1 MISIGC
7 KVRVQAD
14 YDGAANGGEPVL
26 AGDSGTV
33 LPQYIEGVATPS
45 PIWRDGTL
53 LVQRDNGTLFSIP
66 PGFVSA
72 SQ

>member
-1 MISIGC
+1 MITIGC

-14 YDGAANGGEPVL
+14 YDGEKNGGESVL
-26 AGDSGTV
+26 AGDAGVV

-53 LVQRDNGTLFSIP
+53 LVRRDNGTLFSIP
-66 PGFVSA
+66 PEFVDVR
-72 SQ
+72 